1 MAAARAVQLQPSHER
16 VRHGLTVA
24 LVGPDGAGKTTVA
37 RRLADVLPRRVTYL
51 YMGVNPD
58 SSNVLLPTT
67 RLVHAV
73 RRASGAS
80 PDTGGPRDSRRPDA
94 PPPRSRG
101 RRLLRSGRS
110 FLRLANRLAEE
121 WQRALIAS
129 VERRRGSIVVFDR
142 HFFADYYA
150 YDVAAVGR
158 RPYSRRLHGYVLARL
173 YPRPDLV
180 VYLDAPPETLLQRKG
195 EGTLESLARRRREY
209 LELGDVMNNFSVVDA
224 DRPLDAVVDDVVAL
238 VESFAGGDQP
248 RPERDAG
255 MAGPRRRP
263 HARVLV
269 TDASRGSAVS
279 VIRSLGGRGM
289 HVIAADSA
297 GRSPGFSSTY
307 ASERLRYPPP
317 AESPEAMV
325 DVLLSAARERRVDL
339 IIPVTDETV
348 APLAAARERFDG
360 VCRLAL
366 PSAEA
371 LAASR
376 DKMATV
382 ELAGE
387 LGIPVPRTELVV
399 GLDDALRAAPT
410 LGWPVVLKPRF
421 SRVVRDGR
429 AIERYSVAYA
439 ENEDGLAEQMRAFEG
454 RCDVLLQE
462 YCGGEAHGVELLAH
476 EGRTLAAFQH
486 RRLREV
492 PITGGASSFREG
504 VALDPVL
511 FDQATRLLAAL
522 DWTGLAMVEF
532 KVGETT
538 GPKLM
543 ELNGRIWGSLP
554 LAVKSGM
561 DFPAGLVDVCLG
573 ALPAADEPPN
583 TSYTPGVRSRD
594 LGLEVMWIGST
605 LRRARR
611 YPFIP
616 TPRRRDALAAA
627 LRLLYPGDGF
637 DVLAREDPRPG
648 LVEIANVAGRL
659 RRKVGRG
666 R

>member
-1 MAAARAVQLQPSHER
+1 
-16 VRHGLTVA
+16 VRQGLTVA

-37 RRLADVLPRRVTYL
+37 RRLADVLPRPVTYL

-58 SSNVLLPTT
+58 SSNMLLPTT

-73 RRASGAS
+73 RRARGAR
-80 PDTGGPRDSRRPDA
+80 PDTEGPRDSRRPDA
-94 PPPRSRG
+94 PPPRSR
-101 RRLLRSGRS
+101 RRRVLRSGRS

-121 WQRALIAS
+121 WQRALVAS

-150 YDVAAVGR
+150 YDVAAAGR
-158 RPYSRRLHGYVLARL
+158 RSYSRRLHGYVLARL

-180 VYLDAPPETLLQRKG
+180 VYLDAPPETLLRRKG

-209 LELGDVMNNFSVVDA
+209 LELGDVMSNFSVVDA
-224 DRPLDAVVDDVVAL
+224 DRPLDAVVGDVAAL
-238 VESFAGGDQP
+238 VESFAGGDRS
-248 RPERDAG
+248 RPEHDVRAG
-255 MAGPRRRP
+255 GPRRRH
-263 HARVLV
+263 HATVLV

-279 VIRSLGGRGM
+279 IIRSLGRRGM

-297 GRSPGFSSTY
+297 SRSPGFSSTY
-307 ASERLRYPPP
+307 AGGRLRYPSP
-317 AESPEAMV
+317 AESPEAVV
-325 DVLLSAARERRVDL
+325 DVLLAAARERRVDL
-339 IIPVTDETV
+339 IVPVTDETV
-348 APLAAARERFDG
+348 VPLAAARERFEG
-360 VCRLAL
+360 VCRLAV
-366 PSAEA
+366 PSEEA

-387 LGIPVPRTELVV
+387 LGIPVPGTELVATV
-399 GLDDALRAAPT
+399 EDALRAAPA

-429 AIERYSVAYA
+429 AIERYSVSYA
-439 ENEDGLAEQMRAFEG
+439 ENEDGLAERMRAFAG

-504 VALDPVL
+504 VALDPAL

-522 DWTGLAMVEF
+522 GWTGLAMVEF
-532 KVGETT
+532 KVGET

-573 ALPAADEPPN
+573 TLPAEDEPPN
-583 TSYTPGVRSRD
+583 TSYSPGVRSRD
-594 LGLEVMWIGST
+594 LGLEVVWIGST

-616 TPRRRDALAAA
+616 APRRRDALAAA

-637 DVLAREDPRPG
+637 DVLALEDPRPG

-659 RRKVGRG
+659 RRKVDRG